1 MFEDVSGLIHHV
13 HHEEE
18 YNDYERQPLLG
29 RKLSQLGP
37 GVGWYDVD
45 GDGWEDLIVGSG
57 KGGSLAVYRNDGR
70 GGVQR
75 MNGAPWTQRVTRDQT
90 GVVAWSKGPGQT
102 VILAGSANYEDGLAL
117 GASVRQYD
125 GATGTIDDR
134 LAGQL
139 SSTGPVA
146 LGDVK
151 GEGQMSLFV
160 GGRVI
165 PGRYPEGASSML
177 LQWVEGK
184 WVLDAENTKG
194 LEKVG
199 MVSGAV
205 LSDLDNDGKPELILA
220 CEWGPIKV
228 VHNEGGRFKEV
239 TREVGLSAYTGWWNG
254 VTAGDL
260 DGDGR
265 MDIIASNWG
274 GNTRYESHRA
284 QPLRV
289 YYGEAGGNLAVV
301 QAYYDAEMKR
311 VVPEEGLDFV
321 AKGLPFMRERFSTHR
336 AYGEASVE
344 EILGDWMKGA
354 RELRA
359 GGLET
364 MIFLNRGDHF
374 EAKPLPAEAQW
385 APAFAVCV
393 GDYDGDG
400 NEDLFLSQNFFAVNS
415 ESSRCDAGRGLWLR
429 GDGKGNLQAVSG
441 QESGVKVYGEQ
452 RGAALCDY
460 DGDGRVDL
468 AVTQNG
474 AETKLYHNV
483 GARPGLRVKL
493 NGPSGNPAGIG
504 AQLRLIFGQRA
515 GPLRE
520 LHAGSGYWSQDSA
533 IEVLGTPQPPTAI
546 QIRWPGGRVTTSDIP
561 ESAKEISVDHEGK
574 LTVLDPR

>member
-1 MFEDVSGLIHHV
+1 
-13 HHEEE
+13 
-18 YNDYERQPLLG
+18 
-29 RKLSQLGP
+29 
-37 GVGWYDVD
+37 
-45 GDGWEDLIVGSG
+45 
-57 KGGSLAVYRNDGR
+57 
-70 GGVQR
+70 
-75 MNGAPWTQRVTRDQT
+75 
-90 GVVAWSKGPGQT
+90 
-102 VILAGSANYEDGLAL
+102 
-117 GASVRQYD
+117 
-125 GATGTIDDR
+125 
-134 LAGQL
+134 
-139 SSTGPVA
+139 
-146 LGDVK
+146 
-151 GEGQMSLFV
+151 
-160 GGRVI
+160 
-165 PGRYPEGASSML
+165 ML

-199 MVSGAV
+199 LVSGAV
-205 LSDLDNDGKPELILA
+205 WSDLDGDGKPELILA

-228 VHNEGGRFKEV
+228 FHNEGGRFKEL

-254 VTAGDL
+254 VTARDL

-274 GNTRYESHRA
+274 RNTRYESHRA

-289 YYGEAGGNLAVV
+289 YYGEAGGSLAVV
-301 QAYYDAEMKR
+301 RAYYDAEMKR

-321 AKGLPFMRERFSTHR
+321 ARGLPFMRERFWTHR

-359 GGLET
+359 GSLET

-400 NEDLFLSQNFFAVNS
+400 NEDVFLSQNFFAMES
-415 ESSRCDAGRGLWLR
+415 EATRCDAGRGLWLR

-468 AVTQNG
+468 VVTQNG